1 MKTEPEKNVGHYI
14 HRISYNHRERVVGLF
29 VLSALLLFLI
39 LIVISGKNQHIFEQ
53 RVMFYFDVKSSE
65 GINQGSIVKSLG
77 TEIGTVQ
84 GLSFRED
91 HKIRV
96 AIGVYKGK
104 RALIKKGARVV
115 VNRLANI
122 SSASIEV
129 ESDSDNAPLLAEG
142 AVMPVAETPSINDL
156 LLALANIIQS
166 TENNDL
172 FSKFET
178 MLPKLDQ
185 TVEHAYKIITQIASG
200 HGVLG
205 AAVFDHKVEDEL
217 KTVVTS
223 GASIL
228 TEAEG
233 IISVA
238 KKRLMQIE
246 PLLTDAR
253 KVAGDMKG
261 ASQDLPA
268 MVAELYK
275 VIEQA
280 NKALSLINEEL
291 LNLPGTTLEARRT
304 LRKTDDL
311 LDSVQ
316 TTWPLSNDVNMPI
329 PHAVI
334 PTHPSH
340 E

>member
-1 MKTEPEKNVGHYI
+1 MKKETENNVGQYI
-14 HRISYNHRERVVGLF
+14 HRISYNRRERVVGLF
-29 VLSALLLFLI
+29 VLSALILFSILL
-39 LIVISGKNQHIFEQ
+39 VISGRNQHFFEP
-53 RVMFYFDVKSSE
+53 RVTFYFDVKSSE
-65 GINQGSIVKSLG
+65 GINQGSIVKALG
-77 TEIGTVQ
+77 TEIGTVES
-84 GLSFRED
+84 LSFRKD
-91 HKIRV
+91 HQIRV
-96 AIGVYKGK
+96 AVGVYKGQ
-104 RALIKKGARVV
+104 RDLIKKGAKVV

-122 SSASIEV
+122 SSASIEI
-129 ESDSDNAPLLAEG
+129 ESELVDAPLLPEES
-142 AVMPVAETPSINDL
+142 VMPVEETPSINDL
-156 LLALANIIQS
+156 LLAFANIIQS

-205 AAVFDHKVEDEL
+205 AAVFDKKVEGEL

-223 GASIL
+223 GAEIL

-238 KKRLMQIE
+238 KKRLIQIE

-253 KVAGDMKG
+253 TVASDMTG
-261 ASQDLPA
+261 ASQNLPA
-268 MVAELYK
+268 MVAELYQ

-280 NKALSLINEEL
+280 NKALSLINKEL
-291 LNLPGTTLEARRT
+291 LNLPGTTLDARRT
-304 LRKTDDL
+304 LRKTDNL
-311 LDSVQ
+311 LESVQ
-316 TTWPLSNDVNMPI
+316 TTWPLSNDINKPV

-334 PTHPSH
+334 PAHPSH
-340 E
+340 D